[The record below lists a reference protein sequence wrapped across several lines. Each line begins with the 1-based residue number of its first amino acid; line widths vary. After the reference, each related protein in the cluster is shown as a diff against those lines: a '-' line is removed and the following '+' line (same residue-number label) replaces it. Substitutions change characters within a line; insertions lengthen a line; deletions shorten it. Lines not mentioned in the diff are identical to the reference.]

1 MFTSKRIMHD
11 WVENH
16 GNGLVLIMETML
28 QQKRQIENLDVKCNI
43 LSHWISNLAKDS
55 VSELLPTTKWATTT

>member
-1 MFTSKRIMHD
+1 MHD

-43 LSHWISNLAKDS
+43 LSH
-55 VSELLPTTKWATTT
+55 